1 MTQKA
6 SKYALGIN
14 YMVAPGENRQF
25 ELIVDPD
32 MEDDFMLWFTSPN
45 YGLDPMETNPIAI
58 VDVKGQTWGLLKHR
72 IVSCVTIPIP
82 DASEDSSGTKG

>member
-1 MTQKA
+1 MTQKV

-25 ELIVDPD
+25 ELIVDAD
-32 MEDDFMLWFTSPN
+32 MEDDFVQWFSERMC
-45 YGLDPMETNPIAI
+45 GLDPMINDPIAI

-72 IVSCVTIPIP
+72 IVSCVTIPIT
-82 DASEDSSGTKG
+82 DASEDSSGT